1 MAKERMAGNVSFG
14 AQSGAGRVEARDPAW
29 VYLAQSPTSRAVHVK
44 LREAIASTEPVLLI
58 GKAGTGKQTIAR
70 LIHQFC
76 GATQLPFTMLDPA
89 KLDAEARL
97 PDFGYLCPVEA
108 LSHAQQASLRN
119 RIGLGRLIVGTRLEP
134 GTREWEEQLD
144 PRLLKWCR
152 MRIELPALRTRIDD
166 IDALVTRFLLQNGS
180 EGAEGPIAGLSQD
193 ALRCLQAYEWPG
205 ELDELEAVLREA
217 SESVRGAQIELWD
230 LPVRLRLRDASG
242 LSSSPLAPLSLA
254 SAERNAIARALRV
267 TRGNRRQA
275 ARLLGVSESTLY
287 RKLARQRSL
296 GQIEFGE

>member
-1 MAKERMAGNVSFG
+1 MSGNVSFG
-14 AQSGAGRVEARDPAW
+14 PQSGAGRAEARDTAA
-29 VYLAQSPTSRAVHVK
+29 VYLAQSPASRAVQLE
-44 LREAIASTEPVLLI
+44 LREAIASTGPVLLI

-76 GATQLPFTMLDPA
+76 GATALPFTVLDPA
-89 KLDAEARL
+89 SLDAKQRL
-97 PDFGYLCPVEA
+97 PDFGYLCPVES

-119 RIGLGRLIVGTRLEP
+119 RIGLGRLIVSTRLEP
-134 GTREWEEQLD
+134 GSRAWQERLD

-152 MRIELPALRTRIDD
+152 MRIELPALGARVDD
-166 IDALVTRFLLQNGS
+166 IDALVTRFLLRNAS
-180 EGAEGPIAGLSQD
+180 EETTGPIGGISED

-217 SESVRGAQIELWD
+217 SQSVRGAQIELWD
-230 LPVRLRLRDASG
+230 LPVRLRLRDASA

-254 SAERNAIARALRV
+254 SAERVAIARALRV

-287 RKLARQRSL
+287 RKLARQRSS
-296 GQIEFGE
+296 GPTEFAE

>member
-14 AQSGAGRVEARDPAW
+14 AQSGPGRVEARDATW
-29 VYLAQSPTSRAVHVK
+29 VYLAQSPASRAVHLA

-58 GKAGTGKQTIAR
+58 GKAGTGKETIAR

-76 GATQLPFTMLDPA
+76 GATQLPFTALDPA
-89 KLDAEARL
+89 TLDADGRL

-119 RIGLGRLIVGTRLEP
+119 RIGLGRLVVSTRLEP
-134 GTREWEEQLD
+134 GSREWEEQLD

-152 MRIELPALRTRIDD
+152 MRIELPALRTRVDD
-166 IDALVTRFLLQNGS
+166 IDALVTRFLIESGS
-180 EGAEGPIAGLSQD
+180 KGTSGPIAGLSED

-217 SESVRGAQIELWD
+217 SQSVRGAQIELWD

-254 SAERNAIARALRV
+254 SAERVAIARALRV

-287 RKLARQRSL
+287 RKLARHRSL
-296 GQIEFGE
+296 AQIEFAE